1 MVSCAIVPEIS
12 EDEITNTNISGRT
25 KSTNQEVVYD
35 SLMVLSRKQSNPE
48 FILYNSIYKD
58 GDKYFLGLTLQ
69 EAIQLGI
76 SEELY
81 CSFLSTLTDL
91 N

>member
-1 MVSCAIVPEIS
+1 
-12 EDEITNTNISGRT
+12 
-25 KSTNQEVVYD
+25 
-35 SLMVLSRKQSNPE
+35 MVLSRKQSNPE